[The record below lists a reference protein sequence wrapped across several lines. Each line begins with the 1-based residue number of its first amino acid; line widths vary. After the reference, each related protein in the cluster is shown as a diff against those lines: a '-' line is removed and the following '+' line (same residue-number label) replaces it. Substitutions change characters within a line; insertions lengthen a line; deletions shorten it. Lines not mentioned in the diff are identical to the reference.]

1 MTGFGTNHQ
10 SMKGQNF
17 PKNGPILL
25 KAAIK
30 AHEKGN
36 IEKAESLYIK
46 TIISGFQHEILF
58 SNLGVIYMNT
68 GRNHEALEMY
78 KRAISINPNLADAYY
93 NLAILQQI

>member
-10 SMKGQNF
+10 NMKGQNF

-46 TIISGFQHEILF
+46 TIMAKLASGERRRVEPPTRFELVT
-58 SNLGVIYMNT
+58 SPLPWERSTPELGRHMKS
-68 GRNHEALEMY
+68 MM
-78 KRAISINPNLADAYY
+78 
-93 NLAILQQI
+93 